1 MDEYERYFFDLNGY
15 LVIQDA
21 LTPEQVGACNEA
33 IDHNRDHIR
42 DEKSEVMSDA
52 LVGDKPRGQLEEMLT
67 WPKPWCQPFRDLID
81 NLTVTPT
88 SPKCSAP
95 NFSWTIYMESP

>member
-21 LTPEQVGACNEA
+21 LTPERVAACNEA

-81 NLTVTPT
+81 NPIVTPYL
-88 SPKCSAP
+88 SEVLGPK
-95 NFSWTIYMESP
+95 FLL